1 MKITANRLDD
11 LRKAREEYD
20 AETKRLN
27 DQSEANAE
35 RWRSDTYDKQEQL
48 EKSISDMIG
57 ATTLNLEIRVDPWG
71 RSFGDHNTWGI
82 NVRANEN
89 DKFNDNVA
97 LAWNWEAYL
106 DNDGNIKKDSGSWS
120 GLKAVT
126 PEQIAD
132 LEESVRI
139 IKMLNNMDWET
150 ILRSPKPS
158 YEDYVDR
165 DLNQKLRDRKTN
177 RPDFDKDIQAEEL
190 VSYVGT
196 NTAVQLSSDEYYNGK
211 VGILLTGMTDKFLKG
226 YIFPWSLTQEK
237 YQGDKIRTVD
247 DVKNYVYNEERRTS
261 KSKIVY
267 NGGELVTYTFS

>member
-20 AETKRLN
+20 AETKRLK
-27 DQSEANAE
+27 DQSEANTQ
-35 RWRSDTYDKQEQL
+35 RWSEDTYDKAAEL
-48 EKSISDMIG
+48 EKTISDMIG
-57 ATTLNLEIRVDPWG
+57 PTTLALEIKVDPWG
-71 RSFGDHNTWGI
+71 RSFGDSNKWGI

-89 DKFNDNVA
+89 NKFNDDVA
-97 LAWNWEAYL
+97 LSWNWEAYI
-106 DNDGNIKKDSGSWS
+106 DKDGNIKKDSGSWS
-120 GLKAVT
+120 GLKVVT
-126 PEQIAD
+126 PEQVAD

-139 IKMLNNMDWET
+139 IKMLNNMDWAT
-150 ILRSPKPS
+150 ILNSPKPD

-165 DLNQKLRDRKTN
+165 DLNQKLRDRQNN

-190 VSYVGT
+190 ASYVGT
-196 NTAVQLSSDEYYNGK
+196 NTAIQLDSDEYYRGR

-237 YQGDKIRTVD
+237 YRGDKIRTVD
-247 DVKNYVYNEERRTS
+247 DVKNYVYNDERRTS

-267 NGGELVTYTFS
+267 NGGELVTYTFE